1 MKPHHFSWGSKASF
15 NPNSQ
20 QKPLSTVFWQKIQSD
35 RGSMAPILA
44 VPQSFL
50 HEATSHSMPS
60 CRPSPVLALQAWICQ
75 MRSWIPSKPAEGR
88 EKVTM
93 EKPQMKGPWSLG
105 KWWVLLTIPM
115 FGQFLLSTKIFWN
128 KPTLGLGNVSGD
140 PKLSAC
146 GGCRRFLGNIY
157 YSVQI
162 GTMNHVYEPLVT
174 WDEYPQGMAQ
184 FHKLRKK
191 LKKIHRKS
199 ALQCTKSAKRKWC
212 VLKLCSC
219 W

>member
-1 MKPHHFSWGSKASF
+1 
-15 NPNSQ
+15 
-20 QKPLSTVFWQKIQSD
+20 
-35 RGSMAPILA
+35 
-44 VPQSFL
+44 
-50 HEATSHSMPS
+50 
-60 CRPSPVLALQAWICQ
+60 
-75 MRSWIPSKPAEGR
+75 
-88 EKVTM
+88 
-93 EKPQMKGPWSLG
+93 
-105 KWWVLLTIPM
+105 M

-191 LKKIHRKS
+191 LKKNPSEISPAVHEIGQKKMVC
-199 ALQCTKSAKRKWC
+199 LET
-212 VLKLCSC
+212 VLMLVEL
-219 W
+219 